1 MRDDVS
7 DATEHSDVTD
17 LTVSVKAI
25 EGILIA
31 AMEPVEAALLAQLLE
46 LPVSTIEELCDRL
59 ALAYADAGHGF
70 QMAKVAGG
78 YRLQSDPSIAGYVER
93 FVLDSQQSRI
103 SPAALETLSI
113 IAYKQPISRAQVASI
128 RGVDP
133 DAVIR
138 TLQARGYVAEVGR
151 DEGPGQAI
159 MYGTTN
165 GFLERMGLM
174 SLADLPPISD
184 FVPGADVVEA
194 IDRGLRSGGSA
205 AAPPSA

>member
-1 MRDDVS
+1 MTDEQQPEDS
-7 DATEHSDVTD
+7 AT
-17 LTVSVKAI
+17 LAGAVKAI

-31 AMEPVEAALLAQLLE
+31 AMEPVEASLLSQLLE
-46 LPVSTIEELCDRL
+46 IPVATVEELCDRL
-59 ALAYADAGHGF
+59 SRAYMEAGHGF
-70 QMAKVAGG
+70 QLVSVAGG
-78 YRLQSDPSIAGYVER
+78 YRLQSDPSVAGYVER

-159 MYGTTN
+159 MYGTTPA
-165 GFLERMGLM
+165 FLERMGLM
-174 SLADLPPISD
+174 SLSDLPPISE
-184 FVPGADVVEA
+184 FVPGPDVVEA
-194 IDRGLRSGGSA
+194 IDRGLRAGGDVS
-205 AAPPSA
+205 APPPA

>member
-1 MRDDVS
+1 MTDGTEGDDNQ
-7 DATEHSDVTD
+7 D
-17 LTVSVKAI
+17 LSGAVRAI

-31 AMEPVEAALLAQLLE
+31 AMEPVEASLLSQLLE
-46 LPVSTIEELCDRL
+46 IPVSTVDELCDRL
-59 ALAYADAGHGF
+59 ARAYVEGGHGF
-70 QMAKVAGG
+70 QLAKVAGG
-78 YRLQSDPSIAGYVER
+78 YRLQSDPGVAGYVER

-159 MYGTTN
+159 MYGTTSV
-165 GFLERMGLM
+165 FLERMGLM
-174 SLADLPPISD
+174 SLADLPPISE

-194 IDRGLRSGGSA
+194 IDRGLRSGGEA
-205 AAPPSA
+205 TTPPNA

>member
-1 MRDDVS
+1 VSDGTGRDDPPQL
-7 DATEHSDVTD
+7 AGA
-17 LTVSVKAI
+17 VKAI

-31 AMEPVEAALLAQLLE
+31 AMEPVEASLLSQLLE
-46 LPVSTIEELCDRL
+46 LPVATIEDLCDRL
-59 ALAYADAGHGF
+59 AEAYVEAGHGF
-70 QMAKVAGG
+70 QLAKVAGG
-78 YRLQSDPSIAGYVER
+78 YRLQSDPEVAGYVER

-159 MYGTTN
+159 MYGTTQS
-165 GFLERMGLM
+165 FLERMGLM
-174 SLADLPPISD
+174 SLADLPPVSD
-184 FVPGADVVEA
+184 FVPGPDVVEA
-194 IDRGLRSGGSA
+194 IDRGLRAGGDA
-205 AAPPSA
+205 AAPPTA

>member
-1 MRDDVS
+1 VSDGTGRDDPPQL
-7 DATEHSDVTD
+7 AGA
-17 LTVSVKAI
+17 VKAI

-31 AMEPVEAALLAQLLE
+31 AMEPVEASLLSQLLE
-46 LPVSTIEELCDRL
+46 LPVATIEDLCDRL
-59 ALAYADAGHGF
+59 AEAYVEAGHGF
-70 QMAKVAGG
+70 QLAKVAGG
-78 YRLQSDPSIAGYVER
+78 YRLQSDPEVAGYIER

-159 MYGTTN
+159 MYGTTQS
-165 GFLERMGLM
+165 FLERMGLM
-174 SLADLPPISD
+174 SLADLPPVSD
-184 FVPGADVVEA
+184 FVPGPDVVEA
-194 IDRGLRSGGSA
+194 IDRGLRAGGDA
-205 AAPPSA
+205 AAPPTA

>member
-1 MRDDVS
+1 MSDELIEGDD
-7 DATEHSDVTD
+7 DRRLAAA
-17 LTVSVKAI
+17 VKAI

-31 AMEPVEAALLAQLLE
+31 AMEPVESALLAQLLE
-46 LPVSTIEELCDRL
+46 LPVATVDELCGRL
-59 ALAYADAGHGF
+59 ARAYVDGGHGF
-70 QMAKVAGG
+70 LLARVAGG
-78 YRLQSDPSIAGYVER
+78 YRLQSDPEVAGYVER

-151 DEGPGQAI
+151 DDGPGQAI
-159 MYGTTN
+159 MYGTTQT
-165 GFLERMGLM
+165 FLERMGLM
-174 SLADLPPISD
+174 SLADLPPIAG
-184 FVPGADVVEA
+184 FVPGPDVVEA
-194 IDRGLRSGGSA
+194 LDRGLRPGGDGV
-205 AAPPSA
+205 APRSS